1 MLLEVLVAMALF
13 VSAAAV
19 VGSAM
24 LNAAHAVEDLR
35 LETEATNLAQS
46 VLTDLAA
53 GRLELADTEPTTYD
67 LDTTTAEDD
76 SDKDFP
82 WTYQIVTED
91 LPDATNLL
99 RVTVIVRSADP
110 SVRQSCTLTQ
120 WMAPPA
126 PQEVPE
132 EGYEEGFE
140 EEGL

>member
-24 LNAAHAVEDLR
+24 FSAAAAVEDLR

-46 VLTDLAA
+46 VFTDLAA
-53 GRLELADTEPTTYD
+53 GRIELADTEPTTYD

-76 SDKDFP
+76 SDKGFP

-91 LPDATNLL
+91 LSDATNLL
-99 RVTVIVRSADP
+99 RVTVIVRSTDP
-110 SVRQSCTLTQ
+110 SIRQSCKLTQ
-120 WMAPPA
+120 WMLAPA
-126 PQEVPE
+126 LEGAPE
-132 EGYEEGFE
+132 EGYDEGFE